1 MKAELYKELRQSEQY
16 MEMLE
21 AGIKALS
28 ELLETFDIVN
38 KIRENT
44 IVEAHGHLTI
54 ELNDEKE
61 YYKRLIKQLDNKN

>member
-21 AGIKALS
+21 TGIKALS
-28 ELLETFDIVN
+28 ELLETFDIAN
-38 KIRENT
+38 KMRENT
-44 IVEAHGHLTI
+44 IVRAHGFLTI

-61 YYKRLIKQLDNKN
+61 NYKRLIKQLDN